1 MSLLFKSDL
10 FPEGVYGLWHTS
22 EPDEYFLENME
33 IYSNERAEF
42 DKLKSSKR
50 SEWLSSRYLL
60 HLLSQRSIRGACKK
74 DEYGKPY
81 LENSPYFI
89 SISHSAD
96 YTAVIASSKL
106 VGIDIQVIT
115 SKIERIISRFAK
127 ESEYAQYNSLLHYH
141 VIWGAKEAM
150 YKAYGK
156 KSLDFKKNMHVES
169 FDYKAE
175 GFFFRGYV
183 EKGEIFQNYTLFCR
197 QFQDLI
203 LVYAIEE

>member
-1 MSLLFKSDL
+1 VSLLFKSDL

-33 IYSNERAEF
+33 IYSDERAEF

-115 SKIERIISRFAK
+115 PKIERIISRFAK

-169 FDYKAE
+169 FDYKSE

>member
-33 IYSNERAEF
+33 IYSDERAEF

-60 HLLSQRSIRGACKK
+60 HLLSQRSIRGACNK

-115 SKIERIISRFAK
+115 PKIERIISRFAK

-169 FDYKAE
+169 FDYKSE

-183 EKGEIFQNYTLFCR
+183 AKGEIFQNYTLFCR